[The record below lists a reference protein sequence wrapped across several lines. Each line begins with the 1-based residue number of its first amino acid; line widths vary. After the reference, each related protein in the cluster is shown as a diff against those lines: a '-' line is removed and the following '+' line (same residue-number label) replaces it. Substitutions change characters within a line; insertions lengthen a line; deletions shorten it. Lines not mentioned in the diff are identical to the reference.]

1 MRQVK
6 GRFICIL
13 PSPDISHKD
22 PFLYFSNTRLTFLLS
37 LPVTRFISPGAT
49 QLLSLRCCQLMFNQ
63 CYLKAIFPPSP
74 KLCVILLLED
84 TVSQNLATQAH
95 KTNTVESKPPWQF
108 QLCNR
113 QLPDTLGWCEN
124 VPTCSHAGRAQLED
138 GWQVSNRWLAGIKQS
153 GDRSRTGPRQACS
166 SLSAKGRN
174 LWGSGAQPPLVPS
187 PLPRLHVALPW
198 LSWAG
203 QRSGTSVGLS
213 REPTGFPGC
222 YGYGHRKQKQQSSWL
237 QNVISTM

>member
-13 PSPDISHKD
+13 PSPDISHED
-22 PFLYFSNTRLTFLLS
+22 PFLYFSTTRLTFLLS
-37 LPVTRFISPGAT
+37 LPVTRFISPAAT

-63 CYLKAIFPPSP
+63 CYLKAIFPLSP
-74 KLCVILLLED
+74 KLCVILSLED

-95 KTNTVESKPPWQF
+95 KTNTVESKPPRQF

-138 GWQVSNRWLAGIKQS
+138 GWQVSNRVVTHPGQGQGRPAAPSQPKAGIS
-153 GDRSRTGPRQACS
+153 GDQ
-166 SLSAKGRN
+166 
-174 LWGSGAQPPLVPS
+174 
-187 PLPRLHVALPW
+187 
-198 LSWAG
+198 
-203 QRSGTSVGLS
+203 GLS
-213 REPTGFPGC
+213 RLQCRPPCLDCTQPSLGFLGQDNILAPVWACRENPQASQAVMAVVTVNKNSGHPGS
-222 YGYGHRKQKQQSSWL
+222 K
-237 QNVISTM
+237 T

>member
-1 MRQVK
+1 MPSARWVCNTFCVYFRCKKAYVKMVCKLGVCGMGICWLKRSAQTLVTALCKKFKGKVSQQMRSWVSTEKGHIYAKGDSGPALWMVPDEGLQEWEMRQVK

-84 TVSQNLATQAH
+84 TVS
-95 KTNTVESKPPWQF
+95 ES
-108 QLCNR
+108 CN
-113 QLPDTLGWCEN
+113 
-124 VPTCSHAGRAQLED
+124 
-138 GWQVSNRWLAGIKQS
+138 S
-153 GDRSRTGPRQACS
+153 GP
-166 SLSAKGRN
+166 
-174 LWGSGAQPPLVPS
+174 
-187 PLPRLHVALPW
+187 
-198 LSWAG
+198 
-203 QRSGTSVGLS
+203 
-213 REPTGFPGC
+213 
-222 YGYGHRKQKQQSSWL
+222 
-237 QNVISTM
+237 